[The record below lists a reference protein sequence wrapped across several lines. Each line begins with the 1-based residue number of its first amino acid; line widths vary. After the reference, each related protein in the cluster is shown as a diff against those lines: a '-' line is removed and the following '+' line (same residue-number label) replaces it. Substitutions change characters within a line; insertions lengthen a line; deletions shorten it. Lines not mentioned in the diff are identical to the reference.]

1 MVEFFLAKEGIRV
14 RFPLAAP
21 KENTHNV
28 GVFFWSGLSAIERS
42 SILTFRN
49 LNCKR
54 SDAIRRGNVSSE
66 ARDALAF
73 YDF

>member
-28 GVFFWSGLSAIERS
+28 GVFFWTGSIGNRTKFDSDLHFSRS
-42 SILTFRN
+42 
-49 LNCKR
+49 
-54 SDAIRRGNVSSE
+54 
-66 ARDALAF
+66 
-73 YDF
+73 